1 MSSRVR
7 RGGARKNRARPTPKW
22 LLSSE
27 QLDKVAQARCLLV
40 LSVLSGEKP
49 VSEAIAEAGISRGG
63 YYQLETRAL
72 RAMLRAL
79 LPGASEEGEETSP
92 VRQMAALEA
101 KVKKLEQARRRS
113 ERLLAMT
120 RKVMAG
126 AAVKVGSPTRSTR
139 TGRRPSRGSAAARR
153 EPRASQ
159 ATTKPTMAS
168 SATSNGGASTP

>member
-1 MSSRVR
+1 MSSRAR
-7 RGGARKNRARPTPKW
+7 RGGARKNRARPTPRW

-27 QLDKVAQARCLLV
+27 QLDRVAQARCLLV

-79 LPGASEEGEETSP
+79 LPGASEEGEESSP

-120 RKVMAG
+120 RKVISG
-126 AAVKVGSPTRSTR
+126 TAVKAARATPSTRS
-139 TGRRPSRGSAAARR
+139 GRRPSHGSAGARR
-153 EPRASQ
+153 KGVSQ
-159 ATTKPTMAS
+159 GTSKPTMAS
-168 SATSNGGASTP
+168 SATTSGGASTP

>member
-1 MSSRVR
+1 MSRR
-7 RGGARKNRARPTPKW
+7 GPRGGARKNRARPTPKW
-22 LLSSE
+22 LLNSE
-27 QLDKVAQARCLLV
+27 QLDRVAQARCLLV

-49 VSEAIAEAGISRGG
+49 VSEAIEEVGISRGN

-79 LPGASEEGEETSP
+79 SPVASEEPEETSP
-92 VRQMAALEA
+92 SRQVAALEE

-126 AAVKVGSPTRSTR
+126 APVKVRGSKTPSTRS
-139 TGRRPSRGSAAARR
+139 GRRPSRRSN
-153 EPRASQ
+153 
-159 ATTKPTMAS
+159 KPTTLKA
-168 SATSNGGASTP
+168 